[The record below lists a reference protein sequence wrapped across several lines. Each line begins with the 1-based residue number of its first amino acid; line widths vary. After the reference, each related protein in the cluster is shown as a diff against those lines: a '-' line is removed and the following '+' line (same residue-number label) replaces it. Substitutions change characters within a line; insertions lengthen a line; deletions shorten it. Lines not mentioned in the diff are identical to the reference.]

1 MADDNMTDEANF
13 QSVLDS
19 FLRTQLQTPPPP
31 PSDVAMAMDPR
42 VEEIIY
48 QYSRNQLRYHENM
61 SLAFGSIFEKPDAPP
76 RSTASP
82 TTASPTTTSPTTAS
96 TTTASTA
103 TSGTSRQ
110 RRRSENENTALLVSY
125 FFRHPVASP
134 LLQQQQQGD
143 PPHLVIGGDVIARY
157 ANAAAEMDPVR
168 RQDAIDR
175 EVRQFAYTA
184 DVSSSEAEAEECV
197 CGISQE
203 LFVEGDD
210 VAEIRFCRHKF
221 KPPLL
226 MEWLRRS
233 LTCPNC
239 RHVLSAGDDGVHE
252 SAAAAQAA
260 AAAAAAAA
268 VAAVVDDPVFIS
280 LD

>member
-19 FLRTQLQTPPPP
+19 FLRTQLQTSPPP
-31 PSDVAMAMDPR
+31 PSDVAMSMDPR

-82 TTASPTTTSPTTAS
+82 TTASTTASPASPATAS
-96 TTTASTA
+96 TT

-184 DVSSSEAEAEECV
+184 DVSSSSEAEECV

-239 RHVLSAGDDGVHE
+239 RHVLSAGDDGTGVHE
-252 SAAAAQAA
+252 SAAAAQ
-260 AAAAAAAA
+260 AAAAA